1 MSYITMMPTH
11 GRAMRGRCSI
21 ATKACERVA
30 VTQKE
35 IRDLDVRQVRRVAVE
50 LEGKEGASVR
60 EAAVG
65 FDIDYPREPG
75 DPRELCEIPE
85 VRMWY
90 LRLDGEFPW
99 LPVTLDWKQG
109 ELARYAAMCVPNQV
123 SREEGIVYNPEAL
136 ELWVTQKMFL
146 LWPWLVERGFEKPEQ
161 VLRDMAKMFGYDIH
175 EEFFRTTRR
184 SFTDQ

>member
-1 MSYITMMPTH
+1 MSYITSWMRP
-11 GRAMRGRCSI
+11 GQAVRGRSKV
-21 ATKACERVA
+21 ATRASERVA

-35 IRDLDVRQVRRVAVE
+35 LLELDVRQVRRVALE
-50 LEGKEGASVR
+50 LEGKEGTAVR

-65 FDIDYPREPG
+65 FDIEYAREPG

-99 LPVTLDWKQG
+99 LPVALDWKQG

-136 ELWVTQKMFL
+136 ELWITQKIFL

-161 VLRDMAKMFGYDIH
+161 VLKDMAKMFGYDIH
-175 EEFFRTTRR
+175 EEFFKTTRR
-184 SFTDQ
+184 SFNHE